1 MAPQEQ
7 REVPMGGDVTASE
20 IRILQDMSAP
30 FETCYEL
37 LRSFLQ
43 LSLPAHQNVLDD
55 PSEL

>member
-1 MAPQEQ
+1 MA
-7 REVPMGGDVTASE
+7 ALE

-43 LSLPAHQNVLDD
+43 LSFPAHQNVVDD
-55 PSEL
+55 PSER